1 MELER
6 ILLIILMGILH
17 LVLAGML
24 LEDIG
29 HRKRVLGGRKAPWVV
44 AILLVTFVGP
54 LLYLLCHP
62 RIFYGSDDEQ

>member
-44 AILLVTFVGP
+44 AILLVTFVGS

>member
-44 AILLVTFVGP
+44 AILLVTFVGS

-62 RIFYGSDDEQ
+62 RIFYGSDDE